1 VKRVCVF
8 CGSSNGIDPAY
19 AAAARELGTEL
30 ARRGLGLVYGGA
42 TVGLMG
48 AVADAAL
55 AAGGHVTGVIPTQ
68 LVEKELAHAGVP
80 DLRVVATMHER
91 KALMAA
97 LADAFIALP
106 GGMGTLE
113 EMFEIVTWMQLGLHR
128 KPSGLL
134 DVLGYYQP
142 LLAFLDRA
150 VEARFLRREHRALLM
165 VGSGPGALLDAF
177 ASYTP
182 SVTDKWID
190 RDAI

>member
-1 VKRVCVF
+1 MDRVCVF
-8 CGSSNGIDPAY
+8 CGSSTGADAAY
-19 AAAARELGTEL
+19 AAVARELGSEL

-68 LVEKELAHAGVP
+68 LVEKELAHGGVQ

-91 KALMAA
+91 KALMAT

-113 EMFEIVTWMQLGLHR
+113 EMFEIVTWMQLGLHT
-128 KPSGLL
+128 KPSGLM
-134 DVLGYYQP
+134 DVAGYYKP
-142 LLAFLDRA
+142 LLAFLDHA
-150 VEARFLRREHRALLM
+150 VDVRFIRREHRAMLM
-165 VGSGPGALLDAF
+165 VGSTPGALLDAF
-177 ASYTP
+177 ASFVP
-182 SVTDKWID
+182 PRVEKWID
-190 RDAI
+190 REAL